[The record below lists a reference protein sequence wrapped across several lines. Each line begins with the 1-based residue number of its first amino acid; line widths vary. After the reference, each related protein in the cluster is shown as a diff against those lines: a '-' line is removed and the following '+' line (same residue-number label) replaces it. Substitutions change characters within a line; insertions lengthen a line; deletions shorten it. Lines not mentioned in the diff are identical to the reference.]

1 MDETDEIRS
10 LFYND
15 SYVGVILNNT
25 ATAERFRLELYKPDG
40 TKVLEK
46 TFDDTYVNAS
56 VDGDYVFV
64 FSSSSGMILNTA
76 GVEKFHGPLD
86 FPVLEMRQG
95 TVPGEFLMA
104 GPTNLKGVRLR

>member
-1 MDETDEIRS
+1 MGI
-10 LFYND
+10 
-15 SYVGVILNNT
+15 ILNKT
-25 ATAERFRLELYKPDG
+25 ASSERFRLELYKPDG
-40 TKVLEK
+40 TKVMEK